1 MPATKPTNPAP
12 APVVGPGVQ
21 VVAALLRRDDHIV
34 LVQEQ
39 RDGQEIWSIPG
50 GGVERGEL
58 LTEALIRE
66 VQEETGLRLAT
77 VGPLAYLVNTT
88 TERYP
93 STVVLTFDCTDWDGN
108 IAVHDPDGKVI
119 GAVLL
124 PLDEAKKI
132 LATSTAAR
140 PEIEPVLAYL
150 DGASTS
156 RVWSYRDDQPAD

>member
-1 MPATKPTNPAP
+1 MSATEPTDTVSV
-12 APVVGPGVQ
+12 PVVGPGVQ
-21 VVAALLRRDDHIV
+21 VVAALLRRGDRIV

-58 LTEALIRE
+58 VTEALIRE
-66 VQEETGLRLAT
+66 VQEETGLRLVT

-119 GAVLL
+119 SAVLL
-124 PLDEAKKI
+124 PLNEARKI
-132 LATSTAAR
+132 LSSSTATR
-140 PEIEPVLAYL
+140 PEIEPVRAYL
-150 DGASTS
+150 DGAAT
-156 RVWSYRDDQPAD
+156 RVWTYRDDEPVA